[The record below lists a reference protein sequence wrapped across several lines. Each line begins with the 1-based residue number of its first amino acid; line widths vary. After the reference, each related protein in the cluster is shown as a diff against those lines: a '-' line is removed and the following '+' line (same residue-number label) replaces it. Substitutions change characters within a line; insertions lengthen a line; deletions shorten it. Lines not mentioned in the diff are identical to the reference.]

1 MTTGL
6 KLSHT
11 GKSKEIKTILGR
23 ENKIKSMNRYNEAKE
38 EEIRARIAIL
48 AKQQEANVLAW
59 PLAALMICGLEFYL
73 GLLAMEDQFFNL
85 LGQ

>member
-23 ENKIKSMNRYNEAKE
+23 ENKIKSMDRYNEEKRKLIKE
-38 EEIRARIAIL
+38 QIAIL
-48 AKQQEANVLAW
+48 EMQQEANVLAW
-59 PLAALMICGLEFYL
+59 PLAALMIWGLNFYL
-73 GLLAMEDQFFNL
+73 GLLAMEDEFFNL